1 MHLSGKML
9 PRSTPRCNKDTII
22 AFLSTTGDAFATME
36 CNTLLLSVITGAV
49 GETQEE
55 IENVK
60 ELGVGNCILQMPLSS
75 VRREDEN
82 AN

>member
-1 MHLSGKML
+1 MHLSGKAGPKSS
-9 PRSTPRCNKDTII
+9 PRFSMDTII
-22 AFLSTTGDAFATME
+22 AFHSAAGHAFATEDWSMR
-36 CNTLLLSVITGAV
+36 LLSLITEHSREA
-49 GETQEE
+49 QEE

-60 ELGVGNCILQMPLSS
+60 ELQVGNCILQMPLSS